1 MAEFG
6 SSRTAGRVAFTHPD
20 FVLYQIARL
29 LVTVAL
35 EMQSV
40 AVGWQVYELTREPL
54 ALGLVGL
61 AQFLPGLILFLL
73 SGHAADRIDRRKLIV
88 VCHAGFAVCSASLL
102 YATVPPGTSVS
113 AIYLVLVLIGIVR
126 AFNGPA
132 SRAILPQLVPEEHF
146 PNAVAWAATV
156 WQISTL
162 LGPALGGL
170 LYTIFGGPTA
180 VYGAAA
186 VGGAAACV
194 LALRM
199 KPRPRPAEQED
210 TSVSTVLAGLRYIY
224 QQKLILGAI
233 SLDLFAVLFGGAVA
247 LLPIYASQ
255 ILKTGPWGLGVLR
268 SAPAV
273 GAMAVAVFLAHY
285 PLERRVGVK
294 LFFCVAGFGVFT
306 ILFGISRN
314 LWLSLAALLIA
325 GGFDMVSVIIR
336 NTLVQITTPDHTR
349 GRVTAVELIFIDASN
364 EFGQFESGVTA
375 QWFGTI
381 PAVILGGVGTLIV
394 TAVWA
399 SKFTQLRHADRLA
412 RPQDLESD
420 TPSKAAS
427 LGRRSL
433 TPSLPEVEATKPN

>member
-1 MAEFG
+1 MAEVG
-6 SSRTAGRVAFTHPD
+6 SSKAAGRIAFTHPD

-29 LVTVAL
+29 IVTVAL

-40 AVGWQVYELTREPL
+40 AVGWQVYELTKQPL

-88 VCHAGFAVCSASLL
+88 VCHGGFAIASAALL
-102 YATVPPGTSVS
+102 YTTSRPGVSVS

-146 PNAVAWAATV
+146 PNAVAWAASV
-156 WQISTL
+156 WQVSTL

-170 LYTIFGGPTA
+170 LYTIFGGPSA
-180 VYGAAA
+180 VYIVAALAGAA
-186 VGGAAACV
+186 GAV
-194 LALRM
+194 LAARM
-199 KPRPRPAEQED
+199 KPRPRPANQDEA
-210 TSVSTVLAGLRYIY
+210 SVYTVLAGLRYIY
-224 QQKLILGAI
+224 RQKIVLGSI

-247 LLPIYASQ
+247 LLPIYASE

-273 GAMAVAVFLAHY
+273 GALAVAIFLAHY
-285 PLERRVGVK
+285 PLERRVGMK
-294 LFFCVAGFGVFT
+294 LFLCVAGFGIFT
-306 ILFGISRN
+306 IVFGVSRN
-314 LWLSLAALLIA
+314 LWLSLAALLCA
-325 GGFDMVSVIIR
+325 GGCDMVSVIIR
-336 NTLVQITTPDHTR
+336 NTLVQVTTPDEMR

-375 QWFGTI
+375 QWLGTV
-381 PAVILGGVGTLIV
+381 PAVILGGVGTLLV
-394 TAVWA
+394 TAIWA
-399 SKFTQLRHADRLA
+399 ARFPQLRRANRLA
-412 RPQDLESD
+412 KQEDLIENVPSA
-420 TPSKAAS
+420 TPV
-427 LGRRSL
+427 GMR
-433 TPSLPEVEATKPN
+433 